1 MSLIGQ
7 EYKQPRVFAHDAW
20 PVVIGAINYTWNINT
35 KFPAPLN
42 WAGIVVTNAGSG
54 GGTPYAVTDTITLS
68 AGSGTVPGV
77 LTVLAVDD
85 DGLITDFSFDPTTI
99 SNLGAGYVVGDAL
112 IQAGT
117 SGIGAGF
124 TCTVTNIDIPNT
136 QEAGCCLYFSPAAAA
151 AANLT
156 VIMESGKYDNSAGDG
171 YPPSAVKTF
180 TLVQPGIFMPMLVKQ
195 ITSTI
200 TAPNDILA
208 LY

>member
-1 MSLIGQ
+1 MSVIGQ
-7 EYKQPRVFAHDAW
+7 EYKQPRVFAHGAW

-35 KFPAPLN
+35 KFPAPLS
-42 WAGIVVTNAGSG
+42 WAGIRLLNPGLG
-54 GGTPYAVTDTITLS
+54 GGTPYAATDTITLS
-68 AGSGTVPGV
+68 AGSGSVPGV
-77 LTVLAVDD
+77 LTVLAVDA

-99 SNLGAGYVVGDAL
+99 SNLGEGYVVGDVV
-112 IQAGT
+112 IQMAT

-124 TCTVTNIDIPNT
+124 RAVINNIDIPNT

-156 VIMESGKYDNSAGDG
+156 VIMESGQWDDSAGDG

-180 TLVQPGIFMPMLVKQ
+180 TLVQPGIFMPLLVKQ
-195 ITSTI
+195 ITSVI

>member
-20 PVVIGAINYTWNINT
+20 PIVIGAINYTWNINT

-54 GGTPYAVTDTITLS
+54 GVNPYVVGDTITLS
-68 AGSGTVPGV
+68 AGSGSVPGV
-77 LTVLAVDD
+77 LTVLAVDG

-112 IQAGT
+112 TQAGT
-117 SGIGAGF
+117 SGAGAGF
-124 TCTVTNIDIPNT
+124 TCIITNIDIPNT